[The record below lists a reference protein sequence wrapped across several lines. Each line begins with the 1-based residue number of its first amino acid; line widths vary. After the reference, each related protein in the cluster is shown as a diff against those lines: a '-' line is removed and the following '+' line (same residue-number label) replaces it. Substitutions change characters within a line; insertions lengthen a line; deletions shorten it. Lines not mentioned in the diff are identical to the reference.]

1 MTFSVA
7 KVIHGFECRR
17 WSSNLQWYLLGIR
30 FLLFSDL
37 CTMRQLKYLYPLYL
51 LVVVFLSAFCRF
63 ILVTNGHF
71 HLFNTVHWTYFVDVN
86 EQKGNGVFLLCLC
99 VCVCLSACV
108 GSTVGRS
115 ENVRGREVVIQGLLN
130 EKILLL
136 KVSQFRKGILVS
148 SNLPKNQ

>member
-1 MTFSVA
+1 MQKMEF
-7 KVIHGFECRR
+7 K
-17 WSSNLQWYLLGIR
+17 SSMVLGS
-30 FLLFSDL
+30 FYFSDL
-37 CTMRQLKYLYPLYL
+37 CTMRQLKYLYPLYF

-86 EQKGNGVFLLCLC
+86 EQKGNGVFFLLCLC
-99 VCVCLSACV
+99 MCVSVCV
-108 GSTVGRS
+108 GRTVGRS
-115 ENVRGREVVIQGLLN
+115 ENVRGRKVVIQGLLN

-148 SNLPKNQ
+148 SNLPKKQLNFCKDFCPSL